1 MNNKAFKTLTALI
14 LILSMLIMTGCQ
26 AVKNILPEKEDI
38 KKILEATR
46 GEKEQDLE
54 NIFEII
60 NIDSKN
66 IGKVS
71 TQMLTLAKFYY
82 DLSYPKIENNTGDL
96 KLKLPLNPDFK
107 GKTLD
112 KAKSHELSELSA
124 SAAITMSMPY
134 FSISSSAL
142 AFAYAPD
149 SAFAVHNLAASI
161 RLAIENNDKS
171 VFEIEGLY
179 PLEDSAALYLYSI
192 AIEPE
197 RIESYINLGN
207 IFMEMA
213 GEDVDVVSTPYFSGD
228 MTKAQMLNYAKG
240 LFEKAYSIDNES
252 SLACTGMANYYYAK
266 GDRDKWL
273 EWLVKAS
280 KGVAFY
286 KKVDQKVE
294 EIETVTKKAGE
305 QGYISGDVAKE
316 AIDQLSKI
324 EVFTTADYFEELSPD
339 IATAIR
345 KKMNSLPKDDV
356 IFKIN
361 TQPYVAG
368 VTSYELYSKQYS
380 IAAEDYYFS
389 IINSLEKWR
398 EEVSEKKQAIDE
410 KLYSQTEEIDSSIME
425 ELAERLGKGDLSAL
439 EEINKYLNSVAPNID
454 LFPGYDY
461 SQIES
466 VKNSI
471 AVNNQML
478 LQLRTTYYMLY
489 LDHELNKAQELDW
502 NKKQLFY
509 EKANSLFEQED
520 AEIEPL
526 SAKLNNADEYEAAII
541 AKEISKIRNE
551 YSRKRNELRQ
561 TGFADLTGEIF
572 PKYPKAMN
580 TLMKMWEECA
590 PLIRFIEDEQT
601 RNYKYYELS
610 EYTVHIATS
619 YMYLAANLNGF
630 GSWEDA
636 TTMEWEELNA
646 EQSKI
651 EKQAEEAQKEAI
663 AKAEAEKAY
672 QKIPVPV
679 RALQALLGDTTFSK
693 SFGPISISVSPTNI
707 SMAGALIAAGEIG
720 YNWVEDTGKV
730 GLGLGAQ
737 MKGKGVG
744 GSASTLL
751 TLTFDANTGNVKEID
766 WKASADA
773 SFDIGVFS
781 LGGGYSTSVMH
792 GGDFSSSLGWGDYG
806 ISR

>member
-1 MNNKAFKTLTALI
+1 MNDKSFKSLIAII
-14 LILSMLIMTGCQ
+14 LILMLIMTGCQ
-26 AVKNILPEKEDI
+26 VVENILPEKENI

-46 GEKEQDLE
+46 GEKEQSLE
-54 NIFEII
+54 NISELVSV
-60 NIDSKN
+60 DSKN

-71 TQMLTLAKFYY
+71 TQMLNLAKLYY
-82 DLSYPKIENNTGDL
+82 DMSYPKIENEAM
-96 KLKLPLNPDFK
+96 KLKLMLPPNPDFQ
-107 GKTLD
+107 GKTIN
-112 KAKSHELSELSA
+112 KAKSYELSELSA
-124 SAAITMSMPY
+124 AAIITMSMPY
-134 FSISSSAL
+134 FSISSSAA
-142 AFAYAPD
+142 AFAYTPD
-149 SAFAVHNLAASI
+149 SASTVHNLAASI
-161 RLAIENNDKS
+161 RLSMEGIE
-171 VFEIEGLY
+171 EGIFANAGLR
-179 PLEDSAALYLYSI
+179 PIEDSAALYLYAI
-192 AIEPE
+192 ALEPE
-197 RIESYINLGN
+197 RTESYINLGN

-213 GEDVDVVSTPYFSGD
+213 GEDVEVVSTPYFSGD
-228 MTKAQMLNYAKG
+228 MTKTQMLNYAKG

-252 SLACTGMANYYYAK
+252 SLACTGMANYYFAK

-273 EWLVKAS
+273 EWLIKAS

-294 EIETVTKKAGE
+294 EIEILTKNVGE
-305 QGYISGDVAKE
+305 QEHISGDAAKK

-339 IATAIR
+339 IATAVR
-345 KKMNSLPKDDV
+345 EKMNRLPKDDV
-356 IFKIN
+356 VFKIN

-368 VTSYELYSKQYS
+368 VTSYEIYDKQYS

-398 EEVSEKKQAIDE
+398 EEVSEKKQVIDE

-439 EEINKYLNSVAPNID
+439 EEINKYLNSVAPNVD

-471 AVNNQML
+471 AMNNQML

-489 LDHELNKAQELDW
+489 LDNELSKAQELDW

-509 EKANSLFEQED
+509 EKVNSLFEQED
-520 AEIEPL
+520 AEVEPL
-526 SAKLNNADEYEAAII
+526 SAKINHADEYEAAII
-541 AKEISKIRNE
+541 AKEITKIRNE

-610 EYTVHIATS
+610 EYTVHIATT
-619 YMYLAANLNGF
+619 YMQLAANLSGF
-630 GSWEDA
+630 GNWEDA

-646 EQSKI
+646 EQIKI

-679 RALQALLGDTTFSK
+679 RALQALIGDTTFSK

-720 YNWVEDTGKV
+720 YNWVDDAGTV

-744 GSASTLL
+744 GGASTLL

-792 GGDFSSSLGWGDYG
+792 GGNFSSSLGWGDYG
-806 ISR
+806 VSR